1 MEQDRLIV
9 IASLLSG
16 FLFFLLG
23 SSTSLTSDGEALIK
37 FCTLVP
43 HRYDA
48 LNWKPFTSI
57 CHTWAGVSC
66 NSDESRVIAVHLSA
80 IGLSGIIPPDT
91 LSRLTALRILNLHSN
106 NLSGSFPSEIAN
118 LSALIEVRLQFN
130 RFSGKLP
137 FDFSLWRDLSVV
149 DLSYNFFN
157 GSIPLSIANLSRLG
171 DLNLSNNML
180 TGNIPDLSL
189 PSLQFLNF
197 SNNNL
202 EGVIPDSLQRFPDS
216 SFSGN
221 YLYSKTFPPVSP
233 PSSNSTSSECKKH
246 KKSSLVGIVAGSTIL
261 GLIILVILITLLI
274 CCLRGKARYRPRPK
288 KIVKLDRSLENV
300 ALVRQDEGN
309 KLVFFEGCTFNFD
322 LEDLLRASAEV
333 LGKGTYGM
341 AYKAVLEDSTNL
353 VVKRIKDVGM
363 GKREFE
369 QQMELVGSIKHEN
382 LMELRA
388 YYYSKDEKLMVY
400 DYYSLGSVFSMLHG
414 MIFFFI
420 VSGMFVFEIK
430 KVQI

>member
-1 MEQDRLIV
+1 M
-9 IASLLSG
+9 IAMTSLLFG
-16 FLFFLLG
+16 FLFFLSG
-23 SSTSLTSDGEALIK
+23 SSTSLVSDGEALIK
-37 FCTLVP
+37 FRKLVP

-48 LNWKPFTSI
+48 LNWTPFTSI

-66 NSDESRVIAVHLSA
+66 NNDGSRVIAIHLSA

-91 LSRLTALRILNLHSN
+91 LSRLTALQILNLHSN
-106 NLSGSFPSEIAN
+106 NLSGSFPSEITN
-118 LSALIEVRLQFN
+118 LSALIEVQLQFN
-130 RFSGKLP
+130 RFSGPLP
-137 FDFSLWRDLSVV
+137 FSFSVWRDISVV

-157 GSIPLSIANLSRLG
+157 GSIPSSIANLTRLSA
-171 DLNLSNNML
+171 LNLSNNMF

-189 PSLQFLNF
+189 PGLCLLNF

-202 EGVIPDSLQRFPDS
+202 EGTVPDSLLRFPDS

-221 YLYSKTFPPVSP
+221 YLYSKSIPPVTP
-233 PSSNSTSSECKKH
+233 PSSNSTSSESKKL
-246 KKSSLVGIVAGSTIL
+246 KKSALVGIIAGGSAL
-261 GLIILVILITLLI
+261 GVIIVIILITVLA
-274 CCLRGKARYRPRPK
+274 CCLRGKPRYMPRPK
-288 KIVKLDRSLENV
+288 KMAKLDRSLEKV

-353 VVKRIKDVGM
+353 VVKRIKDVGI

-414 MIFFFI
+414 EIFF
-420 VSGMFVFEIK
+420 
-430 KVQI
+430 